1 MDIKVSMIASAVR
14 KEFYK
19 TFLDSLKS
27 TTVAYEVVFA
37 GNNTPEEIVK
47 EFKDVETFTALDTE
61 KKPVVTVIPSLHFRY
76 IHTANIKPAQ
86 CYEIARR
93 YCIGETIQ
101 WTADDCIYS
110 KDLIGDAYRYWSSL
124 NNRKAILSIQTIENG
139 QYCDMKVHSF
149 FGCQFDT
156 PLMAPLGLMSKQYSN
171 ELGGFDRRY
180 VCGQYENTIVMEA
193 IADGGFV
200 KVFGNKHQC
209 ITIDHYKRHGIIRP
223 FATGYNHDRSILEGS
238 WTDGNGKVSLTRND
252 KHEPYEDKDLLTI
265 SQSHKG
271 QWQ

>member
-1 MDIKVSMIASAVR
+1 MDIKVSLIASAIRVP
-14 KEFYK
+14 FYK

-27 TTVAYEVVFA
+27 TTVSYEVVFA
-37 GNNTPEEIVK
+37 GHNTEEELKDIKLEYPE
-47 EFKDVETFTALDTE
+47 
-61 KKPVVTVIPSLHFRY
+61 FRY
-76 IHTANIKPAQ
+76 VHTANIKPAQ

-93 YCIGETIQ
+93 YAIGETIQ

-110 KDLIGDAYRYWSSL
+110 KDLIGDAYRYWESL
-124 NNRKAILSIQTIENG
+124 KDTKAILSIQTIENG
-139 QYCDMKVHSF
+139 QFCDMKVHSF

-156 PLMAPLGLMSKQYSN
+156 PLMAPLGLMQKRFSS

-180 VCGQYENTIVMEA
+180 VCGQYENEIVMEA
-193 IADGGFV
+193 IANGGFV

-223 FATGYNHDRSILEGS
+223 FATGYNHDRSILEAS
-238 WTDGNGKVSLTRND
+238 WTDGNGKVLSKRND
-252 KHEPYEDKDLLTI
+252 KQEPYEDKDLLTV

-271 QWQ
+271 QWI